1 MSIREEITQKEKELA
16 DLRER
21 ERVEQE
27 EAERKA
33 AKERDADLMAIMEKV
48 KAFNK
53 KYNEHMILKDE
64 RFVTFPFIW

>member
-1 MSIREEITQKEKELA
+1 MSLREEIAQKEKELA

-48 KAFNK
+48 KAFNT
-53 KYNEHMILKDE
+53 KYNEHMTLKDE